1 MISLICTCLMQ
12 MVMDPIHG
20 RRFAMPNHW
29 QYQRA
34 ILQEETGE
42 EDQFEGDSEGDLCCR
57 LEES

>member
-1 MISLICTCLMQ
+1 MHLSYAGGDGP
-12 MVMDPIHG
+12 DPH

-42 EDQFEGDSEGDLCCR
+42 EDRYEGDSEGELCGC
-57 LEES
+57 LEKS